1 MEATRVRIRYALALI
16 KSGVQLLQFARCRGP
31 NEASFVGNQ
40 LGTVNATGLT
50 KGKYVFQLIAWD
62 AAEASNNDTVTVT
75 VLQSML
81 SSIRSSDSFGS
92 TLIDFLK

>member
-50 KGKYVFQLIAWD
+50 KGKYIFQLTAWD
-62 AAEASNNDTVTVT
+62 SAETKNNDTVTVI
-75 VLQSML
+75 VQQSML
-81 SSIRSSDSFGS
+81 SRISSLDWRYQLSPF
-92 TLIDFLK
+92 DCC